1 MLYLTK
7 LDYMSTHQLAQDDF
21 DFTALLH
28 EVVDRLRWRRPEIQW
43 EFDDANA
50 TIKGDK
56 ELWTKV
62 LENVL
67 DNQLRYA
74 ETKVSLSLAKH
85 QTNVQCTICND
96 GPPIDQSVLQHLFE
110 PFKKGA
116 NGEFGIGLSIVK
128 RIVTMHDGAITAEN
142 TDTGVTFSLT
152 IPI

>member
-1 MLYLTK
+1 M
-7 LDYMSTHQLAQDDF
+7 
-21 DFTALLH
+21 
-28 EVVDRLRWRRPEIQW
+28 
-43 EFDDANA
+43 EFDNANA

-85 QTNVQCTICND
+85 QTNVQCTISND

-128 RIVTMHDGAITAEN
+128 RIVTMHDGAITAKN
-142 TDTGVTFSLT
+142 TDSGVTFSLT